1 MYQKLKTGVWCQSID
16 KEMRVIV
23 KVIFKVLLPNLAHK
37 KKFILKTTLKSEASS
52 ANLCIVQVTVEF
64 FLLRRPYSWQKLF
77 TLFSSSSKTWIIS

>member
-37 KKFILKTTLKSEASS
+37 K
-52 ANLCIVQVTVEF
+52 NLF
-64 FLLRRPYSWQKLF
+64 
-77 TLFSSSSKTWIIS
+77 